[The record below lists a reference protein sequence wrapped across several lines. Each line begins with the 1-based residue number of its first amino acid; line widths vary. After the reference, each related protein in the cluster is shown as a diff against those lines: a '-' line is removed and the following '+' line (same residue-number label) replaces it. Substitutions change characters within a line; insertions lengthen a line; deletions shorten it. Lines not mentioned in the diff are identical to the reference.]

1 MKIPYL
7 FWQGWRELTLCS
19 AFLLFAWPLLSQSSD
34 TSIDLPKLIQQAY
47 DIRSKD
53 KDSLQRLMEK
63 IETYQADEPNV
74 QLYLDYFN
82 GFLVKE
88 DTTAFRIFQQVQQQA
103 VLSGDYPLAAKA
115 GQNIGVFHRK
125 QDNYRAAEDAIEQ
138 GLDYL
143 EQTVRFSYFNLNQ
156 VRSRLLVALSGIHHM
171 QGNYEKGLRFGHE
184 AERVAE
190 ANDLPYEKMATAIN
204 LGALYGELSS
214 PDNELGTEADRIR
227 YDELT
232 RQYLEKAVV
241 LAEADNRRSAGICY
255 GNLGTYYSIKEQYDT
270 SNYYLKK
277 AFERSKEVRFFP
289 LSVRSLRTITLNF
302 RYLEDIDS
310 TIYYNK
316 LTLQYA
322 DSSGRIYTKANALI
336 SSANIY
342 ELKDDIPMAIASST
356 EAARLADS
364 IQNFRIAAN
373 AYDHLHT
380 LYQKQGDFE
389 AALRAYEKHIV
400 HKDSMV
406 TQANYA
412 EIEKLRAE
420 YETEQKEVQIASLEQ
435 QSQIQ
440 SLQISQQRIW
450 LFTGLALG
458 ALLLLLG
465 WVAYR
470 QLRLRKR
477 QDELKLQ
484 QKLLRVQMNPHFLY
498 NALNA
503 IQKLIYWNDDRK
515 KTADCLAQFSQL
527 TRQILEFNQHE
538 FISLEQELSFIEN
551 YLEVQRMRYDPPFT
565 YEVEIDDSLEIDE
578 LRIPPMITQPFL
590 ENAIEHGLAQ
600 KSDPGHL
607 LLKISQQ
614 QGQLQIVIE
623 DNGVGIAMATT
634 LTDTAPHQSLATT
647 ITQNRLLM
655 LRKSLK
661 KQARLW
667 IQDLREEGQ
676 TSGTRVN
683 FLLPLI
689 YG

>member
-1 MKIPYL
+1 MSIQHQ
-7 FWQGWRELTLCS
+7 FWRGL
-19 AFLLFAWPLLSQSSD
+19 FLLGLWCILLLSGWSFPTQNSSD
-34 TSIDLPKLIQQAY
+34 STDLPELIQWAY
-47 DIRSKD
+47 DVRTKD

-63 IETYQADEPNV
+63 IKVYQASEPNV

-103 VLSGDYPLAAKA
+103 VAEEDFILAAQT
-115 GQNIGVFHRK
+115 GQNLGVFHRK
-125 QDNYRAAEDAIEQ
+125 QDNYRATEDAIEQ

-143 EQTVRFSYFNLNQ
+143 EQTVRFSYLNVNQ
-156 VRSRLLVALSGIHHM
+156 VRSRLLVDLSGIHLV

-190 ANDLPYEKMATAIN
+190 TNDLSYEKMATAIN

-214 PDNELGTEADRIR
+214 PDNELGTEADRTR
-227 YDELT
+227 YDKLT

-277 AFERSKEVRFFP
+277 AFERSKELRFFP
-289 LSVRSLRTITLNF
+289 LSVRSSQTITSNF
-302 RYLEDIDS
+302 YYLENLDS
-310 TIYYNK
+310 VIYYNQ

-322 DSSGRIYTKANALI
+322 DSSGLIYTKANALI

-342 ELKDDIPMAIASST
+342 ELKNDIPAAIASSR
-356 EAARLADS
+356 EASRLADS
-364 IQNFRIAAN
+364 IHNFRIAAI
-373 AYDHLHT
+373 AYDQLYD
-380 LYQKQGDFE
+380 LYQQQSNYE

-465 WVAYR
+465 WIAYR

-565 YEVEIDDSLEIDE
+565 YKIEIDNSLETDE

-600 KSDPGHL
+600 KAESGHL
-607 LLKISQQ
+607 LLKIGQQ
-614 QGQLQIVIE
+614 NGQLQIVIE
-623 DNGVGIAMATT
+623 DNGVGIATAP
-634 LTDTAPHQSLATT
+634 TDTPAHQSLATT

-661 KQARLW
+661 KKAELW
-667 IQDLREEGQ
+667 VQDLRDEGQ

-683 FLLPLI
+683 VSLPMI

>member
-1 MKIPYL
+1 MKIPHLLWRGL
-7 FWQGWRELTLCS
+7 FGLALCS
-19 AFLLFAWPLLSQSSD
+19 SLFLCGWSPSPQTSGTPTDLS
-34 TSIDLPKLIQQAY
+34 KLIQQAY
-47 DIRSKD
+47 DVRSKD

-63 IETYQADEPNV
+63 IKVYQASEPNV

-103 VLSGDYPLAAKA
+103 VSLGDYPLAAKT
-115 GQNIGVFHRK
+115 GQNLGVFHRK
-125 QDNYRAAEDAIEQ
+125 QDDYRAAEDAIEQ

-143 EQTVRFSYFNLNQ
+143 EQTVRFSYFNVNQ

-190 ANDLPYEKMATAIN
+190 TNDLPYEKMATAIN

-214 PDNELGTEADRIR
+214 PDNELGTEADRTR

-277 AFERSKEVRFFP
+277 AFTRSKEVRFFP
-289 LSVRSLRTITLNF
+289 LSVRSLRTLTLNF
-302 RYLEDIDS
+302 RYQEKPDS
-310 TIYYNK
+310 AIYYNQ

-342 ELKDDIPMAIASST
+342 ELKNDIPMAIASSA

-373 AYDHLHT
+373 AYDHLYS
-380 LYQKQGDFE
+380 LYQQQGNYE
-389 AALRAYEKHIV
+389 SALRAYEKHIV

-406 TQANYA
+406 TEANYA

-420 YETEQKEVQIASLEQ
+420 YEVEQKENQIASLEQ

-458 ALLLLLG
+458 ALLLILG
-465 WVAYR
+465 WIAYR

-477 QDELKLQ
+477 QGELKLQ

-551 YLEVQRMRYDPPFT
+551 YLEVQQMRYDPPFT
-565 YEVEIDDSLEIDE
+565 YELGIDDSLETDE

-590 ENAIEHGLAQ
+590 ENAIEHGLTQ
-600 KSDPGHL
+600 KAEPGHL

-614 QGQLQIVIE
+614 NGQLQIIIE
-623 DNGVGIAMATT
+623 DNGVGIATA
-634 LTDTAPHQSLATT
+634 LTDTPAHQSLATT

-661 KQARLW
+661 KKAELW
-667 IQDLREEGQ
+667 VQDLRDEGQ

-683 FLLPLI
+683 ISLPMI